1 MKFRTEIIPKKQ
13 GLTIDYSNRIVS
25 LGSCFAENVGMRL
38 ADREFETVINP
49 FGILFN
55 PISIKKNVI
64 NALANK
70 RNTHLFLKWDERNYH
85 FDFPSL
91 FSAETKEALDEEL
104 ANVQKRFIQSWS
116 NCDRLILTF
125 GTAWVY
131 RHSES
136 DEIVANCHKVPQKAF
151 RKELLRL
158 SDLTTEYQTFFKH
171 LKEQNPNLEIILT
184 VSPVRHIKNG
194 IHEDK
199 LSKSTLLLLCDF
211 LEKAFDFVHYFP
223 AYELLMDDLR
233 DYRFY
238 KEDLIHPTDQAIEY
252 VYQHF
257 RTCYFSNATIEIV
270 RLTEQLMQLKGH
282 ISRNTSEKEMTDIQL
297 KEEQLVAEIRRL
309 KIQA

>member
-1 MKFRTEIIPKKQ
+1 MKFRTEILPKKQ
-13 GLTIDYSNRIVS
+13 GLTIGYSNRIVS

-64 NALANK
+64 NALASE
-70 RNTHLFLKWDERNYH
+70 RNTHLFLKRDERNYH

-91 FSAETKEALDEEL
+91 FSAATKEALDEEL

-125 GTAWVY
+125 GTVWVY
-131 RHSES
+131 RHLES
-136 DEIVANCHKVPQKAF
+136 NEIVANCHKVPQKAF
-151 RKELLRL
+151 RKELLCL
-158 SDLTTEYQTFFKH
+158 SDLTMEYQPFFKH

-238 KEDLIHPTDQAIEY
+238 KTDLIHPTDQAIDY
-252 VYQHF
+252 IYQHF
-257 RTCYFSNATIEIV
+257 ESSYFSDSTLKIV
-270 RLTEQLMQLKGH
+270 RITEQLMQLKGH
-282 ISRNTSEKEMTDIQL
+282 LSRNTSEKQRKQVEL
-297 KEEQLVAEIRRL
+297 KKEQLRAEILRL

>member
-1 MKFRTEIIPKKQ
+1 MKFRTEIISKKQ
-13 GLTIDYSNRIVS
+13 GLTIGHSNRIVS

-38 ADREFETVINP
+38 FDREFETVINP

-55 PISIKKNVI
+55 PISIKKNI
-64 NALANK
+64 LNAFENERNK
-70 RNTHLFLKWDERNYH
+70 LLFLKREERNYH

-91 FSAETKEALDEEL
+91 FSAETQKALAEEL
-104 ANVQKRFIQSWS
+104 QTAQKNFIQSWS

-131 RHSES
+131 RHLES

-151 RKELLRL
+151 SKELLRL
-158 SDLTTEYQTFFKH
+158 SDLTREYQPFFKH
-171 LKEQNPNLEIILT
+171 LKEQNPNIEIILT

-199 LSKSTLLLLCDF
+199 LSKSTLLLFCDF

-238 KEDLIHPTDQAIEY
+238 KADLIHPTDQAIDY
-252 VYQHF
+252 IYQHF
-257 RTCYFSNATIEIV
+257 ESSYFSDTTLKIV
-270 RLTEQLMQLKGH
+270 RLTEQLLQLKGH
-282 ISRNTSEKEMTDIQL
+282 LSRNTSEKDRTQVQL
-297 KEEQLVAEIRRL
+297 KEEQLVSEIRRL